1 MSLSFAVKQIK
12 LWCFENVPLRGT
24 QPPTVLVLWS
34 SFVRRC
40 FTLSSFHYVTHWSV
54 WTESLIHLLSFCLP
68 PSSWRSSWRKRW
80 VTLKVW
86 MRRPC
91 PFAIASKTSS
101 LSGLLRFLNLFLQNE
116 FSFSE
121 FHIPTSEKKSLV
133 RLLLFSWTLTES
145 RAVLDVVAT
154 QKGNGSLSFVSDL
167 VSAQHVI
174 NHIWYYSIHIM
185 YCNYGRC
192 NLKGTEERTVT
203 KKTQKKYNL
212 FSRHELYTIVS
223 GTWEQRPHFFCSA
236 LRRRLLIQESALE
249 V

>member
-40 FTLSSFHYVTHWSV
+40 FTLSSFHSVTHWSV

-91 PFAIASKTSS
+91 VFAITSKTSS
-101 LSGLLRFLNLFLQNE
+101 LSGFLRFLILFCKMNSV
-116 FSFSE
+116 FRSFT
-121 FHIPTSEKKSLV
+121 FQL
-133 RLLLFSWTLTES
+133 
-145 RAVLDVVAT
+145 
-154 QKGNGSLSFVSDL
+154 
-167 VSAQHVI
+167 
-174 NHIWYYSIHIM
+174 
-185 YCNYGRC
+185 
-192 NLKGTEERTVT
+192 
-203 KKTQKKYNL
+203 
-212 FSRHELYTIVS
+212 
-223 GTWEQRPHFFCSA
+223 
-236 LRRRLLIQESALE
+236 LRRKVWWDFCCFRGPWLKAEQCWMWSLHRKETAPCLLSLI
-249 V
+249 